1 MHDADKSGV
10 EPRWGGKRRVLTLR
24 LVELDAIKQIPEGN
38 EKDLKQ
44 FTELLH
50 TVAVTLTG
58 ANQET
63 ELGSGSLYIS
73 FQHNFIENLL
83 AKYKHWVCDNSR
95 TKDFTTF
102 REFIDRESE
111 FMTIASETIRVLSGS
126 RKERATLAKEEPDP
140 KEKQMK
146 KCRVCKDIHGLWA
159 CENFKKMTVHDR
171 WNIAKEH

>member
-10 EPRWGGKRRVLTLR
+10 EPRWGGTRRVLTLL
-24 LVELDAIKQIPEGN
+24 LVELDVIKQIPEGN

-58 ANQET
+58 ANQEAK
-63 ELGSGSLYIS
+63 LGSGSLYIYL
-73 FQHNFIENLL
+73 QHNFIKNLL

-95 TKDFTTF
+95 TEDFKTF

-111 FMTIASETIRVLSGS
+111 FMTIASETICVLSGS
-126 RKERATLAKEEPDP
+126 RKKRAILVKEEPDP
-140 KEKQMK
+140 REKHEKVQSMQGHPWL
-146 KCRVCKDIHGLWA
+146 VGL
-159 CENFKKMTVHDR
+159 
-171 WNIAKEH
+171 